1 MLSWVI
7 ACLLLVISLVYE
19 HTMAYHCLGG
29 AMHTR
34 KTSMR
39 LYGFM
44 DAMKKALESDPN
56 LQPAQDPGLSN
67 GVVPIEVEFKGP
79 KNVKVSAYPGQKLRD
94 VASSARVPIKY
105 SCKKGDCATCEVNF
119 NGKIVKACQASLP
132 SKGGGKVVIGV
143 PVK

>member
-1 MLSWVI
+1 MTAEFW
-7 ACLLLVISLVYE
+7 
-19 HTMAYHCLGG
+19 
-29 AMHTR
+29 R
-34 KTSMR
+34 KTMLASV
-39 LYGFM
+39 
-44 DAMKKALESDPN
+44 DVD
-56 LQPAQDPGLSN
+56 
-67 GVVPIEVEFKGP
+67 
-79 KNVKVSAYPGQKLRD
+79 VSANTSNVASCLD